1 MKKYFGA
8 VIAVM
13 ILAIVIL
20 GTISA
25 LGLFGG
31 AIMMLFGFKYTSI
44 WMVILFFIIASFIS
58 YPISLFAEALPNVL
72 YIEFGKLTLL
82 QAQILFLILDTIST
96 AIGMVL
102 VDLFMKSVSAPDIAI
117 LIVSFIFALMG
128 VKDIGKKKAT
138 TILK

>member
-1 MKKYFGA
+1 MINKKKYFGT
-8 VIAVM
+8 VIASM

-20 GTISA
+20 RMISA

-31 AIMMLFGFKYTSI
+31 AIMTLFGCKYTSV
-44 WMVILFFIIASFIS
+44 WMVVLFFIIASLIS

-82 QAQILFLILDTIST
+82 QARILFLILDTVST

-102 VDLFMKSVSAPDIAI
+102 VDLFIKSVSAPDIC
-117 LIVSFIFALMG
+117 ALPCD
-128 VKDIGKKKAT
+128 K
-138 TILK
+138 

>member
-1 MKKYFGA
+1 MIKMKKYFGT
-8 VIAVM
+8 VIASM

-20 GTISA
+20 SMISA

-31 AIMMLFGFKYTSI
+31 AIMTLFGCKYTSV
-44 WMVILFFIIASFIS
+44 WMVVLFFIIASLIS

-82 QAQILFLILDTIST
+82 QARILFLILDTVST

-102 VDLFMKSVSAPDIAI
+102 VDLFIKSVSAPDIC
-117 LIVSFIFALMG
+117 ALPCD
-128 VKDIGKKKAT
+128 K
-138 TILK
+138 